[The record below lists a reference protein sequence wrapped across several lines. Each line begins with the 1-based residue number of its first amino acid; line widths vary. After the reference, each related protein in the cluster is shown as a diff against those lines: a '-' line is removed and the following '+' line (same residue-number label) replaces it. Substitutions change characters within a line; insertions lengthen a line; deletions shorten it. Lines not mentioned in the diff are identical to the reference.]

1 MLKQYVWRGATW
13 QFEEGAQPEGAVEVT
28 AVASGGAA
36 GKAAGKAK
44 AEKAAAGEADDVKV
58 YKPANKARRTAKK

>member
-1 MLKQYVWRGATW
+1 MY
-13 QFEEGAQPEGAVEVT
+13 
-28 AVASGGAA
+28 GGAA
-36 GKAAGKAK
+36 GKAVGKAK